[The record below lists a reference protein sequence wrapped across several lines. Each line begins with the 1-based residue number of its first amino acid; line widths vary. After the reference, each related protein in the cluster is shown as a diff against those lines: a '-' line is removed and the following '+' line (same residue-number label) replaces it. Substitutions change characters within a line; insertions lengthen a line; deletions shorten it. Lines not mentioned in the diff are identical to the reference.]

1 MTDTTETEFKLR
13 ASRPIEVA
21 AVDAALR
28 ELGAVVRTSGS
39 RRQIDVYL
47 DDDRGSLARVG
58 IGLRIRSEERGSR
71 VTCKTRGSNRAGLFV
86 REEHEADWPTT
97 RPPDTAR
104 ELPEAVRDQVEPF
117 VRERRL
123 QPWLQ
128 LITRRE
134 TRVLQQ
140 DERDLCELVIDQVA
154 ASAGER
160 SATFAEVELEVV
172 DDTAGV
178 ERLAAALQGRLP
190 LQPADD
196 DKPHHAATL
205 LGLPLPMATTAPTTA
220 DTPLGEA
227 LVAALTGHL
236 HALQRAEARVR
247 SDRGPAALH
256 DMRVEVRRL
265 RVLVRAFRDLWPA
278 EQAPMVAEA
287 LMTLNRRLGTARDL
301 DVLLAELR
309 QATDLLPP
317 QLHAACDHAVAWAA
331 GERDRAHEDLRIW
344 LRSEERLHD
353 QSRLE
358 RLLLELDQN
367 HTLVSAPLASALHPR
382 LQKAVATVQRLAK
395 DLPPELP
402 LAATHALRIAAKR
415 LRYLAEEFRDL
426 PGHDYERALR
436 LLVTLQQAFG
446 SVCDHEVAVQRLV
459 DWIPAVAAANSD
471 GALTAG
477 ALGGLAALHGRRAR
491 RARKA
496 ATKALERLD
505 RKKVWR
511 QFPAPPEPDANLAP

>member
-1 MTDTTETEFKLR
+1 MTDPTETEFKLR
-13 ASRPIEVA
+13 ALRPIEVA

-28 ELGAVVRTSGS
+28 ELGAVVRTSS
-39 RRQIDVYL
+39 SHRQIDVYL
-47 DDDRGSLARVG
+47 DDDRGSLASAG
-58 IGLRIRSEERGSR
+58 IGLRIRTEERGSR

-97 RPPDTAR
+97 QPPDSAR
-104 ELPEAVRDQVEPF
+104 ELPDAVRDLVEPF

-128 LITRRE
+128 LMTRRE

-140 DERDLCELVIDQVA
+140 DDRDLCELVIDQVA

-172 DDTAGV
+172 DDVAGV

-196 DKPHHAATL
+196 DKPRHAAAL
-205 LGLPLPMATTAPTTA
+205 LGLPLPTAAAAPTAA
-220 DTPLGEA
+220 DTPLGAA
-227 LVAALTGHL
+227 LVTALTSHL
-236 HALQRAEARVR
+236 HALQQAEAQVR

-256 DMRVEVRRL
+256 TMRVEVRRL

-278 EQAPMVAEA
+278 EHAPLVAEA
-287 LMTLNRRLGTARDL
+287 LATLNRRLGSARDL
-301 DVLLAELR
+301 DVLLAELHE
-309 QATDLLPP
+309 ATDRLPQ
-317 QLHAACDHAVAWAA
+317 QLHAACANAVAWAA
-331 GERDRAHEDLRIW
+331 GERDRAHADLRTW
-344 LRSEERLHD
+344 LRSDERLHE

-358 RLLLELDQN
+358 RLLLELDPQHSLAN
-367 HTLVSAPLASALHPR
+367 APLVTALHPR
-382 LQKAVATVQRLAK
+382 LQKAVATVQRLAA

-426 PGHDYERALR
+426 PGHDYERALE
-436 LLVTLQQAFG
+436 LLIALQQAFG

-459 DWIPAVAAANSD
+459 DWIPAAAANSD
-471 GALTAG
+471 GALTAA

-491 RARKA
+491 RARKVA
-496 ATKALERLD
+496 AKALERLD

-511 QFPAPPEPDANLAP
+511 QFPAPPESDANLAP